1 MELKPQQRLRR
12 VWREGLLPRWRDYRW
27 PVVGVLGLAALVLG
41 WLGFRGYFVALGEPR
56 SLWDLLYLSLQLFTL
71 ESGSVSGPVGW
82 QLQVARLLAPAVA
95 IYVAGSA
102 LAVIF
107 REQIQLLR
115 IRFSSG
121 HVLICG
127 LGRKGLLLARAFR
140 DRGDKVVVIEKDEG
154 NDMIEPCR
162 EDGAIVVLGD
172 ARDRQLLRSL
182 RVQRASAVFAV
193 CGNDGVNAEVAV
205 HTRELASSQQGDGL
219 SALIHIVDPRLCTL
233 LRMRGLSAG
242 TEDFFRLDYFNV
254 FESGARALLSEHP
267 PFDEE
272 GEAEAEPPHV
282 LLVGLGKFGE
292 TLLVQM
298 ARGWKSTYQK
308 TGSRLR
314 ITIVD
319 KVAEDR
325 KDSLAIRYPKL
336 ESVCALAAVQLDVS
350 SPQFEEGSF
359 LFGEGGC
366 CDVSYVY
373 VCLDEDSSALSAA
386 LTLHHRLKD
395 HTIPIVVR
403 MRHEAGLGTLLGAK
417 PGGQFETL
425 HAFGLLDRTCKPDL
439 LFAGTHEVLA
449 RAFHEHYVQ
458 KRQEE
463 EEEEEEKGEGPS
475 READPAMADWEELGE
490 DYKYSNRHQ
499 AGHIGEKLRAID
511 CVLAPLT
518 DWDAEDFPFRAEE
531 VERLAKMEH
540 ERFVDE
546 RRSRGWREGPR
557 DPDARTSPYL
567 GSWEELPP
575 KIQDRDRDAVLALP
589 RILARA
595 GFQIVRRQRSEQR

>member
-12 VWREGLLPRWRDYRW
+12 LWRESLVPHWRDYRW
-27 PVVGVLGLAALVLG
+27 PVIGVLGLAAFLLG
-41 WLGFRGYFVALGEPR
+41 WWGFRAYFITLGEPR
-56 SLWDLLYLSLQLFTL
+56 SPWDLLYLSLQLFTL

-107 REQIQLLR
+107 REQIQLFR

-154 NDMIEPCR
+154 NDMVKPCR

-205 HTRELASSQQGDGL
+205 HTRELASSQEGGGL

-242 TEDFFRLDYFNV
+242 TEDFFRLEYFNV
-254 FESGARALLSEHP
+254 FESGARALLSEHA

-272 GEAEAEPPHV
+272 GEAEAELPHI

-298 ARGWKSTYQK
+298 ARGWKNTYRK

-325 KDSLAIRYPKL
+325 KESLTFRYPKL
-336 ESVCALAAVQLDVS
+336 ESVCALAAVQLDVG
-350 SPQFEEGSF
+350 SPEFEEGSF
-359 LFGEGGC
+359 LFAEDGR
-366 CDVSYVY
+366 CDVSYVC

-386 LTLHHRLKD
+386 LTLHHRLKG

-403 MRHEAGLGTLLGAK
+403 MRHEAGLGTLLGAMA
-417 PGGQFETL
+417 GSQFENL

-458 KRQEE
+458 QRQ

-475 READPAMADWEELGE
+475 LEADLAMADWEELSE

-518 DWDAEDFPFRAEE
+518 DLYAEDFPFSAEE
-531 VERLAKMEH
+531 VELLARMEH

-546 RRSRGWREGPR
+546 RRSRGWSEGRR
-557 DPDARTSPYL
+557 DPGARTSPYL
-567 GSWEELPP
+567 GSWEDLPP
-575 KIQDRDRDAVLALP
+575 KIQDRDREAIRALP
-589 RILARA
+589 RVLARA
-595 GFQIVRRQRSEQR
+595 GFQIVRR